1 MKIKRLSLY
10 STLHFDLKSALGGA
24 PLDAARKKIIGDN
37 PPFFFTGLIF
47 GICSKHW
54 SKGPVPMGPEMAQV
68 FLLLRPFFAADLNFR
83 STEIVDHPGR
93 PFVLCHDPTN
103 FSVSPF

>member
-37 PPFFFTGLIF
+37 PPFFFTWLIF